1 LDLPVSGPV
10 PLRTGDLQHLLLHK
24 FHVSHGA
31 YGTALLNALI
41 MSKIILVGEYFQL
54 GRKQEGKPLILTAE
68 QVKPSNSP
76 IVRSPENIPLLIIN
90 GETFMAI
97 G

>member
-1 LDLPVSGPV
+1 
-10 PLRTGDLQHLLLHK
+10 
-24 FHVSHGA
+24 
-31 YGTALLNALI
+31 
-41 MSKIILVGEYFQL
+41 MSKIILVDEYFQL

-90 GETFMAI
+90 GEIFMAI

>member
-1 LDLPVSGPV
+1 
-10 PLRTGDLQHLLLHK
+10 
-24 FHVSHGA
+24 
-31 YGTALLNALI
+31 